1 MTKPK
6 NTAEEQRNQ
15 LRSHWYGKIILFTA
29 SMFYWLGISIREK
42 LYKAGKLKSEK
53 LDIPVICVG
62 NLSTGGTGK
71 TPAIITLSTLL
82 LKENRKI
89 AILTRGYN
97 RKKNSDSV
105 TVISETDQPP
115 KEECGDEP
123 LMIARELGHKVPVL
137 ISPNRYAS
145 GTVAAFQYGAELV
158 IMDDGF
164 QHFQLKRDMNIVLVN
179 AAQPFTKDHLLPYG
193 NLRETAKGLERAT
206 VVLITH
212 CELTERKELDSLR
225 EAIKE
230 YTYAPIMESSHKP
243 LSFLKADNEEDYPYD
258 FFEGRDVSVISGIGN
273 PQSFEENLKQLKINI
288 KQAWRYPDHHNYSDD
303 ELLSA
308 KNAANNAPIIT
319 TFKDF
324 SRFPENWK
332 ELIGTEVYLLK
343 IALKMDET
351 DKKALLRMMLTMKGI
366 K

>member
-123 LMIARELGHKVPVL
+123 LMIARDLAIHFPIYVIV
-137 ISPNRYAS
+137 
-145 GTVAAFQYGAELV
+145 FQFEQFNQCL
-158 IMDDGF
+158 
-164 QHFQLKRDMNIVLVN
+164 
-179 AAQPFTKDHLLPYG
+179 
-193 NLRETAKGLERAT
+193 
-206 VVLITH
+206 TH
-212 CELTERKELDSLR
+212 TLFVF
-225 EAIKE
+225 
-230 YTYAPIMESSHKP
+230 H
-243 LSFLKADNEEDYPYD
+243 
-258 FFEGRDVSVISGIGN
+258 
-273 PQSFEENLKQLKINI
+273 QQ
-288 KQAWRYPDHHNYSDD
+288 
-303 ELLSA
+303 
-308 KNAANNAPIIT
+308 
-319 TFKDF
+319 
-324 SRFPENWK
+324 
-332 ELIGTEVYLLK
+332 
-343 IALKMDET
+343 
-351 DKKALLRMMLTMKGI
+351 
-366 K
+366 